1 MTMTAADLS
10 VLQPE
15 LNPQTQ
21 KRFLNVGCGSAGPER
36 LPECFQQEDWQQIRL
51 DINPAVQPDIIADLT
66 DLSAVQTGSVDAVYS
81 SHNIEHLYLHE
92 TTVALQE
99 MHRVIRPGGFLLV
112 TLPDLQ
118 QVAKLIAKGKLSE
131 EIYRSPVGPITPL
144 DMLYGHQASVERG
157 NTYMAHKCGFDKHSL
172 SSALLDVGFHEV
184 RVTADAHYNL
194 WGYAQKG

>member
-36 LPECFQQEDWQQIRL
+36 LPECFQQDDWQQIRL

-118 QVAKLIAKGKLSE
+118 QVAKLIAEGKLSE

-172 SSALLDVGFHEV
+172 STALLDTGFHEV

>member
-15 LNPQTQ
+15 LNPQTH

-36 LPECFQQEDWQQIRL
+36 LPECFQQDDWQQIRL
-51 DINPAVQPDIIADLT
+51 DINPAVKPDIIADLT
-66 DLSAVQTGSVDAVYS
+66 DLSAVQTGSIDAVYS

-99 MHRVIRPGGFLLV
+99 MHRVIRPGGFLLI

-118 QVAKLIAKGKLSE
+118 QVAKLIAQGKLSE

-172 SSALLDVGFHEV
+172 STALLNAGFHEV